1 MSYLT
6 SGISGYPKMILHI
19 SGYPNAVGYSIW
31 GDHVKC
37 GETKQNVSIGLA
49 AGGFFYVFDSRNAI
63 FLKETLIL

>member
-49 AGGFFYVFDSRNAI
+49 AGGK
-63 FLKETLIL
+63 FLRF

>member
-37 GETKQNVSIGLA
+37 GETKQNVSTVWGSPQTEN
-49 AGGFFYVFDSRNAI
+49 FYVFDSRNAI
-63 FLKETLIL
+63 SLRKR